1 MPVNGRSWGFNVS
14 EGGLEPPFGWYTT
27 ESVVYH
33 QSKLTQQGPVR
44 IGIPQTGS
52 GAAAGPHE

>member
-1 MPVNGRSWGFNVS
+1 MEGFQA
-14 EGGLEPPFGWYTT
+14 EGGLEPPYGWYTT

-33 QSKLTQQGPVR
+33 PSKLTQQGPVR
-44 IGIPQTGS
+44 IGIPQTGG

>member
-1 MPVNGRSWGFNVS
+1 VS
-14 EGGLEPPFGWYTT
+14 EGGLEPPFEWYIT
-27 ESVVYH
+27 ETVIHHHY
-33 QSKLTQQGPVR
+33 KLTQQGPVR